1 MELTFYNVM
10 LHLHS
15 VGRWIVLLLLLF
27 AIFNSL
33 IAGKRPFI
41 KSDNRLGLLL
51 TIFADLMLLI
61 GIYLYIV
68 GERGYK
74 MVQEVGGMSA
84 VMKNPVAR
92 FYVVEH
98 LAGMLIAIVLIHIGK
113 AQARKPMGDRAKHRR
128 TMIFYFLALLIVLV
142 SIHGLSG
149 LSVLEEGGIK
159 PRLLKGHSDGQLLSS
174 LYFTK
179 NVLISQCPC
188 FHGHWHF
195 CTAVT
200 SSRFPAISGFCKSS

>member
-142 SIHGLSG
+142 SIPWPFRAIGLG
-149 LSVLEEGGIK
+149 RGW
-159 PRLLKGHSDGQLLSS
+159 
-174 LYFTK
+174 Y
-179 NVLISQCPC
+179 
-188 FHGHWHF
+188 
-195 CTAVT
+195 
-200 SSRFPAISGFCKSS
+200 